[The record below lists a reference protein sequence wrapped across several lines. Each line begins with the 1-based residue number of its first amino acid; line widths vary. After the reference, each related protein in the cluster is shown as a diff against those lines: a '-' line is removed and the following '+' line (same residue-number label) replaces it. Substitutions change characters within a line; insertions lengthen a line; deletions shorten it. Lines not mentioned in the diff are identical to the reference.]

1 MLRTL
6 FIEEA
11 RTQLARNAAVTG
23 ACCLI
28 LLGFLGM
35 WWLLT
40 DVPALAGLMQV
51 ASMVVIIAI
60 PVVVMVQVAVEYW
73 QSMYGQRGYL
83 TMTVPVRGRV
93 LFTAKALYAC
103 AMALVAG
110 ALDLAG
116 LVAWFAVLAHAT
128 GTTLGEVLAPLRDAL
143 TVGGPGPALATFF
156 IVSSLVGLLTVIV
169 EIGAVMSIGAQGRFN
184 HLDIG
189 APLIGIVLLY
199 VGNQVLA
206 LASTLLLPVSL
217 DITTGDVVARMM
229 LSQFLETFR
238 TGVQPTVIGM
248 GSVVMDDVV
257 VGEGAIVAAGS
268 VVLSKTI
275 IEPYTLWAGVPAKLV
290 KKVSPEQGRELNE
303 RIANNYQMY
312 ASWFDKEENP

>member
-11 RTQLARNAAVTG
+11 RTQVVRNAAVTG

-28 LLGFLGM
+28 LLGFLGL
-35 WWLLT
+35 WWLLAG
-40 DVPALAGLMQV
+40 VPALAGLMRL
-51 ASMVVIIAI
+51 ASLVVIIAM
-60 PVVVMVQVAVEYW
+60 PVVVMAQVAVEYW

-206 LASTLLLPVSL
+206 LALTLLLPVSL

-248 GSVVMDDVV
+248 GSVV
-257 VGEGAIVAAGS
+257 VGP
-268 VVLSKTI
+268 L
-275 IEPYTLWAGVPAKLV
+275 LAGVLAWWAV
-290 KKVSPEQGRELNE
+290 RAIE
-303 RIANNYQMY
+303 RHTCLR
-312 ASWFDKEENP
+312 

>member
-1 MLRTL
+1 MFRTL
-6 FIEEA
+6 FAEEA
-11 RTQLARNAAVTG
+11 RTQLSRNAAVMG
-23 ACCLI
+23 ICSVV
-28 LLGFLGM
+28 LLGFLGV
-35 WWLLT
+35 WWLLAR
-40 DVPALAGLMQV
+40 VGPLAVLMQM
-51 ASMVVIIAI
+51 ASMAVIIAMPAI
-60 PVVVMVQVAVEYW
+60 VLVQIAVEYW

-143 TVGGPGPALATFF
+143 TVGGSGPALATFF

-248 GSVVMDDVV
+248 GSVV
-257 VGEGAIVAAGS
+257 VGP
-268 VVLSKTI
+268 L
-275 IEPYTLWAGVPAKLV
+275 LAGVLAWWAV
-290 KKVSPEQGRELNE
+290 RAIE
-303 RIANNYQMY
+303 RH
-312 ASWFDKEENP
+312 PCLR

>member
-1 MLRTL
+1 MFRTL
-6 FIEEA
+6 FAEEA
-11 RTQLARNAAVTG
+11 RTQLSRNAAVMG
-23 ACCLI
+23 ICSVV
-28 LLGFLGM
+28 LLGFLGL
-35 WWLLT
+35 WWLLAR
-40 DVPALAGLMQV
+40 VGPLAVLMQM
-51 ASMVVIIAI
+51 ASMAVIIAMPAI
-60 PVVVMVQVAVEYW
+60 VLVQIAVEYW

-116 LVAWFAVLAHAT
+116 
-128 GTTLGEVLAPLRDAL
+128 APLRDAL
-143 TVGGPGPALATFF
+143 TVGGSGPALATFF

-248 GSVVMDDVV
+248 GSVV
-257 VGEGAIVAAGS
+257 VGP
-268 VVLSKTI
+268 L
-275 IEPYTLWAGVPAKLV
+275 LAGVLAWWAV
-290 KKVSPEQGRELNE
+290 RAIE
-303 RIANNYQMY
+303 RHTCLR
-312 ASWFDKEENP
+312 

>member
-1 MLRTL
+1 MFRTL
-6 FIEEA
+6 FAEEA
-11 RTQLARNAAVTG
+11 RTQLSRNAAVMG
-23 ACCLI
+23 ICSVV
-28 LLGFLGM
+28 LLGFLGL
-35 WWLLT
+35 WWLLAR
-40 DVPALAGLMQV
+40 VGPLAVLMQM
-51 ASMVVIIAI
+51 ASMAVIIAMPAI
-60 PVVVMVQVAVEYW
+60 VLVQIAVEYW

-143 TVGGPGPALATFF
+143 TVGGSGPALATFF
-156 IVSSLVGLLTVIV
+156 IVSSLVGLLTVSV
-169 EIGAVMSIGAQGRFN
+169 GIGAVMSIGAQGRFN

-248 GSVVMDDVV
+248 GSVV
-257 VGEGAIVAAGS
+257 VGPRLAGVLAWWAVGAI
-268 VVLSKTI
+268 
-275 IEPYTLWAGVPAKLV
+275 
-290 KKVSPEQGRELNE
+290 E
-303 RIANNYQMY
+303 RHTCLR
-312 ASWFDKEENP
+312 

>member
-1 MLRTL
+1 MFRTL
-6 FIEEA
+6 FAEEA
-11 RTQLARNAAVTG
+11 RTQLSRNAAVMG
-23 ACCLI
+23 ICSVV
-28 LLGFLGM
+28 LLGFLGL
-35 WWLLT
+35 WWLLAR
-40 DVPALAGLMQV
+40 VGPLAVLMQM
-51 ASMVVIIAI
+51 ASMAVIIAMPAI
-60 PVVVMVQVAVEYW
+60 VLVQIAVEYW

-248 GSVVMDDVV
+248 GSVV
-257 VGEGAIVAAGS
+257 VGP
-268 VVLSKTI
+268 L
-275 IEPYTLWAGVPAKLV
+275 LAGVLV
-290 KKVSPEQGRELNE
+290 WWAVRAIE
-303 RIANNYQMY
+303 RHTCLR
-312 ASWFDKEENP
+312 